1 LRFEL
6 LLNNFRNIEIYLT
19 DFKNLVIVS
28 YQNNNQKINAD
39 LLIDVERVIENKNSK
54 LFKIIPKFIIR
65 YLKRIVHQDD
75 LNRVISENSDKKGL
89 DFAEAILKDY
99 EVTYTVRGME
109 NLPDNGRFVFA
120 SNHPLGAMDGI
131 ALIRAVSEKFTNLKF
146 PVNDILMNLKGLD
159 NIFIPI
165 NKHGANSKDAARQL
179 HEAYNSDAQILM
191 FPAGL
196 VSRKQK
202 GQIRDLEW
210 KNNFIKKAIE
220 SNRDI
225 IPVHI
230 NGRNTN
236 FFYNF
241 ANLRKRLKIKANL
254 EMLYLV
260 DEVYKQRGNN
270 LVISFGKPVSWEEIN
285 NEKDKSK
292 SAQKI
297 KDLVYSEELKVKS

>member
-1 LRFEL
+1 M
-6 LLNNFRNIEIYLT
+6 
-19 DFKNLVIVS
+19 D
-28 YQNNNQKINAD
+28 YQNNNQNIKTD
-39 LLIDVERVIENKNSK
+39 LFIDVERVIGNKNPK
-54 LFKIIPKFIIR
+54 LLKIIPRFIIR
-65 YLKRIVHQDD
+65 YLKRIVHQND
-75 LNRVISENSDKKGL
+75 LNRFVNENKHLKGL
-89 DFAEAILKDY
+89 EFAEAILDDY
-99 EVTYTVRGME
+99 GVSFTVRGME
-109 NLPDNGRFVFA
+109 NIPDNGRFIFA

-131 ALIRAVSEKFTNLKF
+131 ALIRAVSKKFTDLKF

-202 GQIRDLEW
+202 GGIRDLEW

-236 FFYNF
+236 FFYNL
-241 ANLRKRLKIKANL
+241 ANLRKRLGIKANL

-270 LVISFGKPVSWEEIN
+270 LVITFGKPVLWEEIN
-285 NEKDKSK
+285 KEKNKSK

-297 KDLVYSEELKVKS
+297 KELVYSLK